1 MYAFVIT
8 TSKGLDDL
16 LAQEIAQLCPHLS
29 LKNKPGQILFDGE
42 LTDAYRICLWSRLAN
57 RVLVRLAEGDCQDAE
72 QLYKV
77 ASSVNWSAQFNV
89 TDSFVVDF
97 VGTSKAINNSQFGAL
112 KVKDAVVD
120 QFQELFERRPNVS
133 KDNPAIRIHCRLW
146 RDKIGVYLDLSGAS
160 LHQRHYR
167 LKAGSAPVKEHI
179 AAAMLY
185 RSGWAANR
193 QAPLAD
199 PMCGAGTIVIE
210 AALMAAN
217 QAPGL
222 LRNQW
227 GFTYWKKHQ
236 ADVWQTQFDEAER
249 AVTSPAR
256 QFYANDIDPA
266 MVQLAKQNAGAAG
279 VAELI
284 QFSTGD
290 ASTWQ
295 CPGEPGYLVC
305 NPPYG
310 ERLGELTELLP
321 LFNDWGLQ
329 LKRHYANWHLSIL
342 TSNRD
347 LLRQLKLVAGKEY
360 QIINGKLECQLVNFL
375 LDEKNCEIRE
385 SSMAAGQDF
394 ANRLSKNLQK
404 LKGWIKQLDSDC
416 YRVYDADL
424 PEYNMAIDRYGDWVV
439 VQEYAAPKNIPESK
453 TRKRLMDAMLHLP
466 KILGVSHDKIVLKV
480 RQQQKGK
487 EQYEKLSSD
496 KEYIQVWEHGAR
508 FWVNLKDYLD
518 TGLFLDHRSTRQ
530 LVRQWSKDKDV
541 LNLFAYTGSVSVH
554 AALGGAKSVTTVDM
568 SRTYLDWAKRN
579 FSLNKLNNVYQF
591 RFQQE
596 DCLAWLHTHRQQYDL
611 IFIDPPSF
619 SNSKRMQNT
628 WDVQRDHLNLL
639 ADAKACLRKGGK
651 IVFSNNLRQFKL
663 DEAGLAEM
671 GLQAENI
678 SAKTLPEDFKRNP
691 KIHHCWV
698 ITHAN

>member
-16 LAQEIAQLCPHLS
+16 LMQEIGRLCPHLQ
-29 LKNKPGQILFDGE
+29 LKNKPGQVLFDGE
-42 LTDAYRICLWSRLAN
+42 LKDAYYLCLWSRLAN
-57 RVLVRLAEGDCQDAE
+57 RVLVKLAEGDCQDAE
-72 QLYKV
+72 QLYQL
-77 ASSVNWSAQFNV
+77 ASSINWAAQFNV

-97 VGTSKAINNSQFGAL
+97 IGTSKSINNSQFGAL

-120 QFQELFERRPNVS
+120 QFQELYERRPNVS
-133 KDNPAIRIHCRLW
+133 KENPAIRIQCRLW
-146 RDKIGVYLDLSGAS
+146 RDKLGIYLDLSGGS

-167 LKAGSAPVKEHI
+167 LKAGQAPVKEHI

-185 RSGWAANR
+185 RSGWTADMH
-193 QAPLAD
+193 QPLAD

-217 QAPGL
+217 QAPAL
-222 LRNQW
+222 LRSQW
-227 GFTYWKKHQ
+227 GFSHWKKHQ
-236 ADVWQTQFDEAER
+236 SDIWETLLGEAEQ
-249 AVTSPAR
+249 AVVSPAR

-266 MVQLAKQNAGAAG
+266 MVQLARQNAGAAG
-279 VAELI
+279 VADLI
-284 QFSTGD
+284 QFSNAD
-290 ASTWQ
+290 ASKWQ
-295 CPGEPGYLVC
+295 CPSAPGYLVT

-329 LKRHYANWHLSIL
+329 LKQQFAGWHLSVL

-347 LLRQLKLVAGKEY
+347 LLRQMKLVAGKEY
-360 QIINGKLECQLVNFL
+360 QILNGKLECQLVNFV

-385 SSMAAGQDF
+385 SSQAGQDF

-404 LKGWIKQLDSDC
+404 LKGWIKQLDSNC
-416 YRVYDADL
+416 YRIYDADL
-424 PEYNMAIDRYGDWVV
+424 PEYNLAIDRYGDWVV
-439 VQEYAAPKNIPESK
+439 VQEYAAPKNIPEGK
-453 TRKRLMDAMLHLP
+453 TRKRLMDAMLQLP
-466 KILGVSHDKIVLKV
+466 KVLGVEHDKIVLKV

-487 EQYEKLSSD
+487 EQYEKFASE
-496 KEYIQVWEHGAR
+496 KEFIQVWENGAR

-530 LVRQWSKDKDV
+530 MVRQWSKNADV

-554 AALGGAKSVTTVDM
+554 AALGGAKTVTTVDM

-579 FSLNKLNNVYQF
+579 FELNKLNNVYQY
-591 RFQQE
+591 RFLQE
-596 DCLAWLHTHRQQYDL
+596 NCLEWLKGHHQQYDL

-619 SNSKRMQNT
+619 SNSKRMQST
-628 WDVQRDHLNLL
+628 WDVQRDHLAML
-639 ADAKACLRKGGK
+639 ADAKRCLRKGGK
-651 IVFSNNLRQFKL
+651 LVFSNNLRQFKL
-663 DEAGLAEM
+663 DEKGVTELGLRF
-671 GLQAENI
+671 ENI
-678 SAKTLPEDFKRNP
+678 SADTLPEDFKRNP
-691 KIHHCWV
+691 KIHHCWLL
-698 ITHAN
+698 THAQ

>member
-42 LTDAYRICLWSRLAN
+42 LNDAYRICLWSRLAN

-133 KDNPAIRIHCRLW
+133 KDSPAIRIHCRLW

-236 ADVWQTQFDEAER
+236 ADVWQGLFDEAER

-266 MVQLAKQNAGAAG
+266 MVQLARQNAGAAG

-295 CPGEPGYLVC
+295 CPGEPGYLVS

-360 QIINGKLECQLVNFL
+360 QIINGKLECQLVNFV

-385 SSMAAGQDF
+385 SSAAAGQDF
-394 ANRLSKNLQK
+394 ANRLSKNMQK

-466 KILGVSHDKIVLKV
+466 KILGVGHDKIVLKV

-579 FSLNKLNNVYQF
+579 FALNKLNNVYQF

-639 ADAKACLRKGGK
+639 ADAKQCLRKGGK

-671 GLQAENI
+671 GLHAENI

-698 ITHAN
+698 ITHAS